1 MNHKKLLLT
10 LTLCLCALLCMVVT
24 ASASEVQE
32 HSHPVCGKTHTD
44 IGDHTGTCGDVTW
57 TAWNGPAA
65 NGDTN
70 ITYDSNNTA
79 YIYLADNVN
88 ISNKL
93 TIPQGHTLYLCLNG
107 HSITKTSE
115 DFGESNSQIYA
126 NGVID
131 GSAGNVTFA
140 LCNCKTDGTIT
151 HTSGKNGRGVW
162 VKGTFIMYGGAIS
175 GNNCVHG
182 EGGGAFVDGA
192 FIMYGGTIKEN
203 KLTSTYSGG
212 GVAADCSTFAM
223 YGGIITGNEA
233 TNKMGGGLSLNMGS
247 IDNEVKA
254 IISGGT
260 ITNNKAAD
268 MGGGV
273 HIANGTLTLSGNTTI
288 TGNTCGADSHGGG
301 VSTYQA
307 TIELASKDVTIE
319 NNKNGSGAQANLYLR
334 SKASYTEPS
343 YISVT
348 GDLGSKV
355 FTLTTEKT
363 PTVGNP
369 VTISPYPY
377 CDAGV
382 LNAQNFK
389 YENNDQVS
397 IAVIPTGGKECL
409 KACIHSFTKTSTAS
423 KYLKSSATCTS
434 EAVYYKSCACGLA
447 SSTETFTSGAIDPEN
462 HALVHHEAQAPT
474 CTAVGW
480 EAYDTCSRCT
490 YTTYREIPAA
500 HTYGAVS
507 YTWATDKT
515 TCKAEHKCTACQ
527 HVENET
533 VNTQKQVTQNRS
545 CTRNELSTFTAT
557 FTNTAFAQ
565 QIKENV
571 ETADMTGHTYG
582 AVSYTWATDKTTC
595 KAEHK
600 CTACQHVE
608 NETVNTQKQVT
619 QNRSCTR
626 NELSTFTATFTNTAF
641 AQQIKENVETA
652 DMTGHTY
659 GAVSY
664 TWATDKTTCKAE
676 HKCTACQ
683 HVENETVNTQK
694 QVTQNRS
701 CTRNELSTFTATFT
715 NTAFVRQTEEN
726 VKTADMAPHT
736 YGGTWVK
743 GQDGHWKVCEVCQ
756 NQSEVKPHTWK
767 DATYTAPKT
776 CTVCG
781 ATQGEP
787 LTRSYYYYAP
797 SVAENKKD
805 SPKTADPG
813 VLLYAGLAL
822 ASLTGLACTAKKRH

>member
-24 ASASEVQE
+24 ASADGE
-32 HSHPVCGKTHTD
+32 HTAHPVCGATHTD

-57 TAWNGPAA
+57 TAWAGTSEIA
-65 NGDTN
+65 
-70 ITYDSNNTA
+70 YDSTTKTA

-480 EAYDTCSRCT
+480 EAYDTCSRCD
-490 YTTYREIPAA
+490 YSTTKVEIP
-500 HTYGAVS
+500 
-507 YTWATDKT
+507 
-515 TCKAEHKCTACQ
+515 
-527 HVENET
+527 
-533 VNTQKQVTQNRS
+533 
-545 CTRNELSTFTAT
+545 
-557 FTNTAFAQ
+557 
-565 QIKENV
+565 
-571 ETADMTGHTYG
+571 
-582 AVSYTWATDKTTC
+582 
-595 KAEHK
+595 
-600 CTACQHVE
+600 
-608 NETVNTQKQVT
+608 
-619 QNRSCTR
+619 
-626 NELSTFTATFTNTAF
+626 
-641 AQQIKENVETA
+641 
-652 DMTGHTY
+652 
-659 GAVSY
+659 
-664 TWATDKTTCKAE
+664 
-676 HKCTACQ
+676 
-683 HVENETVNTQK
+683 
-694 QVTQNRS
+694 
-701 CTRNELSTFTATFT
+701 
-715 NTAFVRQTEEN
+715 
-726 VKTADMAPHT
+726 MAPHT
-736 YGGTWVK
+736 YSETEWKSDV
-743 GQDGHWKVCEVCQ
+743 DNHWHECSVC
-756 NQSEVKPHTWK
+756 HTQIDKAEHNWK

-776 CTVCG
+776 CVCG

-797 SVAENKKD
+797 SAAEDKKD
-805 SPKTADPG
+805 SPKAGDPG

-822 ASLTGLACTAKKRH
+822 ASLTGLACTAKKAALKRYSPGVSDPGTG

>member
-1 MNHKKLLLT
+1 MNYKKLLLT
-10 LTLCLCALLCMVVT
+10 LTLCLCALLCMAVT

-32 HSHPVCGKTHTD
+32 HSHPICGATHID

-57 TAWNGPAA
+57 TAWDGTSEIA
-65 NGDTN
+65 
-70 ITYDSNNTA
+70 YDSTTKTA

-273 HIANGTLTLSGNTTI
+273 HIANWTLTLSGNTTI
-288 TGNTCGADSHGGG
+288 TDNTCGADSHGGG

-319 NNKNGSGAQANLYLR
+319 NNKNGSGVQANLYLR
-334 SKASYTEPS
+334 SKASHTNPS

-480 EAYDTCSRCT
+480 EAYDTCSRCD
-490 YTTYREIPAA
+490 YTTKVEIPMAA
-500 HTYGAVS
+500 HNYGTPTYV
-507 YTWATDKT
+507 WAANNASCTAT
-515 TCKAEHKCTACQ
+515 RTCTACQ

-533 VNTQKQVTQNRS
+533 VNTQQTVTQNHS
-545 CTRNELSTFTAT
+545 CTLNELSTFTATFTNTAFAQQTKENVKTADMTGHSYGTPTYVWAANNASCTATRTCTACQHVENETVNTQQTVTQNHSCTLNELSTFTAT

-571 ETADMTGHTYG
+571 KTADMTGHTYSATEWKSDVDNHWHEC
-582 AVSYTWATDKTTC
+582 AVCHTQIGKAAHEWQPATT
-595 KAEHK
+595 
-600 CTACQHVE
+600 
-608 NETVNTQKQVT
+608 
-619 QNRSCTR
+619 S
-626 NELSTFTATFTNTAF
+626 
-641 AQQIKENVETA
+641 
-652 DMTGHTY
+652 
-659 GAVSY
+659 
-664 TWATDKTTCKAE
+664 
-676 HKCTACQ
+676 
-683 HVENETVNTQK
+683 
-694 QVTQNRS
+694 
-701 CTRNELSTFTATFT
+701 
-715 NTAFVRQTEEN
+715 
-726 VKTADMAPHT
+726 
-736 YGGTWVK
+736 
-743 GQDGHWKVCEVCQ
+743 
-756 NQSEVKPHTWK
+756 
-767 DATYTAPKT
+767 APKT
-776 CTVCG
+776 CVCG
-781 ATQGEP
+781 ATTGTK
-787 LTRSYYYYAP
+787 LSAYYYYSPAKTEDTP
-797 SVAENKKD
+797 V
-805 SPKTADPG
+805 SPKAGDPG

-822 ASLTGLACTAKKRH
+822 ASLTGLTCTAKKRH

>member
-24 ASASEVQE
+24 ASASEVQG
-32 HSHPVCGKTHTD
+32 HSHPVCGETHTD
-44 IGDHTGTCGDVTW
+44 IGDHTGTCEPVTW
-57 TAWNGPAA
+57 TAWDGTSEIA
-65 NGDTN
+65 
-70 ITYDSNNTA
+70 YDSTTKTA
-79 YIYLADNVN
+79 YIYLTGNVEM
-88 ISNKL
+88 SRAL
-93 TIPQGHTLYLCLNG
+93 TIPQGHTLYLCLND

-115 DFGESNSQIYA
+115 DYDESHNRSDA

-131 GSAGNVTFA
+131 GRAGNVTFA
-140 LCNCKTDGTIT
+140 LCNCKTNGTIT

-175 GNNCVHG
+175 GNNCVYG
-182 EGGGAFVDGA
+182 EGGGVYVYGTFT
-192 FIMYGGTIKEN
+192 MYGGTIKEN
-203 KLTSTYSGG
+203 KSTSANGSGG
-212 GVAADCSTFAM
+212 VDANCRTFAM
-223 YGGIITGNEA
+223 YGGTITGNEA
-233 TNKMGGGLSLNMGS
+233 VNGWGGGISLNMGYS
-247 IDNEVKA
+247 LSGVKA
-254 IISGGT
+254 IISGGA

-268 MGGGV
+268 MGGGI
-273 HIANGTLTLSGNTTI
+273 HIANGTLTLSGDTTI

-319 NNKNGSGAQANLYLR
+319 DNKTGSGAQANLYLR
-334 SKASYTEPS
+334 SEASYTNPS

-369 VTISPYPY
+369 VTISQY
-377 CDAGV
+377 CDTAV

-397 IAVIPTGGKECL
+397 IAVIPTGGQALL

-434 EAVYYKSCACGLA
+434 VAVYYKSCACGLA
-447 SSTETFTSGAIDPEN
+447 SSTETFTSGAINSEN
-462 HALVHHEAQAPT
+462 HALVHHEAKAPT
-474 CTAVGW
+474 CTEVGW
-480 EAYDTCSRCT
+480 EAYDTCSRCS
-490 YTTYREIPAA
+490 YTTKVEKQKTP
-500 HTYGAVS
+500 HTYGAIS
-507 YTWATDKT
+507 YTWAIDNT

-545 CTRNELSTFTAT
+545 CTLNELSTFTAT
-557 FTNTAFAQ
+557 FTNTAFARQ
-565 QIKENV
+565 TKENV
-571 ETADMTGHTYG
+571 KTADMTGHSYGTPTY
-582 AVSYTWATDKTTC
+582 VWAANNASCTATRT
-595 KAEHK
+595 

-619 QNRSCTR
+619 QNRSCTL

-641 AQQIKENVETA
+641 ARQTKENVKTA
-652 DMTGHTY
+652 DMTGHSYGTPTY
-659 GAVSY
+659 V
-664 TWATDKTTCKAE
+664 WAANNASCTATRT
-676 HKCTACQ
+676 CTACQ
-683 HVENETVNTQK
+683 HVENETVNTQ
-694 QVTQNRS
+694 QTVTQNRS
-701 CTRNELSTFTATFT
+701 CTLNELSTFTATFT
-715 NTAFVRQTEEN
+715 NTAFVQQTKEN
-726 VKTADMAPHT
+726 VKTADMTGHT
-736 YGGTWVK
+736 YSATEWESNV
-743 GQDGHWKVCEVCQ
+743 DNHWHECSVC
-756 NQSEVKPHTWK
+756 HTQIDKAAHEWQP
-767 DATYTAPKT
+767 ATYTAPKT

-781 ATQGEP
+781 ATTGTK
-787 LTRSYYYYAP
+787 LSAYYYYSPAKTEDTP
-797 SVAENKKD
+797 S
-805 SPKTADPG
+805 SPKAGDPG

>member
-44 IGDHTGTCGDVTW
+44 IGDHTGPCGDVTW

-79 YIYLADNVN
+79 YIYLADNVTTKYS
-88 ISNKL
+88 IKVRE
-93 TIPQGHTLYLCLNG
+93 GKTLYLCLNG
-107 HSITKTSE
+107 KSITKSSADTNLT
-115 DFGESNSQIYA
+115 GNRA
-126 NGVID
+126 VID
-131 GSAGNVTFA
+131 FTEGGSLI
-140 LCNCKTDGTIT
+140 LCDCQDTGSIT
-151 HTSGKNGRGVW
+151 HTEGVTGRGVN
-162 VKGTFIMYGGAIS
+162 VGGRNEGNGTFIMYGGAIS
-175 GNNCVHG
+175 GNNCVYG
-182 EGGGAFVDGA
+182 DGGGVYVYGTFT
-192 FIMYGGTIKEN
+192 MYGGTIKEN
-203 KLTSTYSGG
+203 KSTSANGSGG
-212 GVAADCSTFAM
+212 VDANCRTFAM
-223 YGGIITGNEA
+223 YGGTITGNEA
-233 TNKMGGGLSLNMGS
+233 VNGWGGGISLNMGYS
-247 IDNEVKA
+247 HSGVKA
-254 IISGGT
+254 IISGGA

-319 NNKNGSGAQANLYLR
+319 DNKTGSGAQANLYLR
-334 SKASYTEPS
+334 SEASYTNPS

-363 PTVGNP
+363 PTVGTP
-369 VTISPYPY
+369 VTISQY
-377 CDAGV
+377 CNVDV

-397 IAVIPTGGKECL
+397 IAVIPTGGQALL
-409 KACIHSFTKTSTAS
+409 KACIHSFTRTSTAS

-462 HALVHHEAQAPT
+462 HALVHYEAKAPT

-480 EAYDTCSRCT
+480 EAYDTCSRCG
-490 YTTYREIPAA
+490 YTTKVEKQKTP
-500 HTYGAVS
+500 HTYGTPTYV
-507 YTWATDKT
+507 WAANNDSCTAT
-515 TCKAEHKCTACQ
+515 RTCTACQ

-533 VNTQKQVTQNRS
+533 VNTQQTVTQNHS
-545 CTRNELSTFTAT
+545 CTLNELSTFTAT

-565 QIKENV
+565 QTKENV
-571 ETADMTGHTYG
+571 KTAEMTGHTYSATEWKSNVDNHWHEC
-582 AVSYTWATDKTTC
+582 AVCHTQIDK
-595 KAEHK
+595 AAHEW
-600 CTACQHVE
+600 Q
-608 NETVNTQKQVT
+608 
-619 QNRSCTR
+619 
-626 NELSTFTATFTNTAF
+626 
-641 AQQIKENVETA
+641 
-652 DMTGHTY
+652 
-659 GAVSY
+659 
-664 TWATDKTTCKAE
+664 
-676 HKCTACQ
+676 
-683 HVENETVNTQK
+683 
-694 QVTQNRS
+694 
-701 CTRNELSTFTATFT
+701 
-715 NTAFVRQTEEN
+715 
-726 VKTADMAPHT
+726 P
-736 YGGTWVK
+736 
-743 GQDGHWKVCEVCQ
+743 
-756 NQSEVKPHTWK
+756 
-767 DATYTAPKT
+767 ATYTAPKT
-776 CTVCG
+776 CVCG

-797 SVAENKKD
+797 SAAEDKKD
-805 SPKTADPG
+805 SPKAGDPG

>member
-1 MNHKKLLLT
+1 MCTSVFAWAKTDTRAPLERPRYLRGAYIMNHKKLLLT

-57 TAWNGPAA
+57 TDWNGPAA

-79 YIYLADNVN
+79 YIYLADNVTTKYS
-88 ISNKL
+88 IKVRE
-93 TIPQGHTLYLCLNG
+93 GKTLYLCLNG
-107 HSITKTSE
+107 KSITKSSADTNLT
-115 DFGESNSQIYA
+115 GNRA
-126 NGVID
+126 VID
-131 GSAGNVTFA
+131 FTEGGSLI
-140 LCNCKTDGTIT
+140 LCDCQDTGSIT
-151 HTSGKNGRGVW
+151 HTEGVTGRGVN
-162 VKGTFIMYGGAIS
+162 VGGRNEGNGTFIMYGGAIS
-175 GNNCVHG
+175 GNNCVYG
-182 EGGGAFVDGA
+182 DGGGVYVYGTFT
-192 FIMYGGTIKEN
+192 MYGGTIKEN
-203 KLTSTYSGG
+203 KSTSANGSGG
-212 GVAADCSTFAM
+212 VDANCRTFAM
-223 YGGIITGNEA
+223 YGGTITGNEA
-233 TNKMGGGLSLNMGS
+233 VNGWGGGISLNMGYS
-247 IDNEVKA
+247 LSGVKA
-254 IISGGT
+254 IISGGA
-260 ITNNKAAD
+260 ITDNKAAD

-273 HIANGTLTLSGNTTI
+273 HIANGTLMLSGNTTI

-301 VSTYQA
+301 VSTYEA
-307 TIELASKDVTIE
+307 TIELNSKDVTIE
-319 NNKNGSGAQANLYLR
+319 DNKTGSGAQANLYLR
-334 SKASYTEPS
+334 SEAKHTDPS

-409 KACIHSFTKTSTAS
+409 KACIHSFTRTSTAS

-480 EAYDTCSRCT
+480 EAYDTCSRCG
-490 YTTYREIPAA
+490 YTTKVEKQKTPHSYGTPTYVWAA
-500 HTYGAVS
+500 NNDSCT
-507 YTWATDKT
+507 ATRT
-515 TCKAEHKCTACQ
+515 CTACQ

-533 VNTQKQVTQNRS
+533 VNTQQTVTQNHS
-545 CTRNELSTFTAT
+545 CTLNELSTFTAT

-571 ETADMTGHTYG
+571 KTADMTGHTY
-582 AVSYTWATDKTTC
+582 SATEWESNVDNHWHECSVCHTQID
-595 KAEHK
+595 KAEH
-600 CTACQHVE
+600 
-608 NETVNTQKQVT
+608 N
-619 QNRSCTR
+619 
-626 NELSTFTATFTNTAF
+626 
-641 AQQIKENVETA
+641 
-652 DMTGHTY
+652 
-659 GAVSY
+659 
-664 TWATDKTTCKAE
+664 
-676 HKCTACQ
+676 
-683 HVENETVNTQK
+683 
-694 QVTQNRS
+694 
-701 CTRNELSTFTATFT
+701 
-715 NTAFVRQTEEN
+715 
-726 VKTADMAPHT
+726 
-736 YGGTWVK
+736 
-743 GQDGHWKVCEVCQ
+743 
-756 NQSEVKPHTWK
+756 WK

-787 LTRSYYYYAP
+787 LTRSYYYYTP
-797 SVAENKKD
+797 SAAENKKD

-822 ASLTGLACTAKKRH
+822 ASLAGLTYTAKKRH

>member
-32 HSHPVCGKTHTD
+32 HSHPVCGKTHID
-44 IGDHTGTCGDVTW
+44 IGDHTGACGDVTW
-57 TAWNGPAA
+57 TAWDGTSEIA
-65 NGDTN
+65 
-70 ITYDSNNTA
+70 YDSTTKTA

-288 TGNTCGADSHGGG
+288 TDNTCGADSHGGG

-319 NNKNGSGAQANLYLR
+319 NNKNGSGVQANLYLR
-334 SKASYTEPS
+334 SKASYTNPS

-447 SSTETFTSGAIDPEN
+447 SSTETFTSGAIDLNN
-462 HALVHHEAQAPT
+462 HDLVHHEAQAPT

-480 EAYDTCSRCT
+480 EAYDTCSRCD
-490 YTTYREIPAA
+490 YTTKVEIPMAA
-500 HTYGAVS
+500 HTYSETEWESDVDNHWHECAVCH
-507 YTWATDKT
+507 TQIDK
-515 TCKAEHKCTACQ
+515 AAHEWQ
-527 HVENET
+527 
-533 VNTQKQVTQNRS
+533 
-545 CTRNELSTFTAT
+545 
-557 FTNTAFAQ
+557 
-565 QIKENV
+565 
-571 ETADMTGHTYG
+571 
-582 AVSYTWATDKTTC
+582 
-595 KAEHK
+595 
-600 CTACQHVE
+600 
-608 NETVNTQKQVT
+608 
-619 QNRSCTR
+619 
-626 NELSTFTATFTNTAF
+626 
-641 AQQIKENVETA
+641 
-652 DMTGHTY
+652 
-659 GAVSY
+659 
-664 TWATDKTTCKAE
+664 
-676 HKCTACQ
+676 
-683 HVENETVNTQK
+683 
-694 QVTQNRS
+694 
-701 CTRNELSTFTATFT
+701 
-715 NTAFVRQTEEN
+715 
-726 VKTADMAPHT
+726 P
-736 YGGTWVK
+736 
-743 GQDGHWKVCEVCQ
+743 
-756 NQSEVKPHTWK
+756 
-767 DATYTAPKT
+767 ATYTAPKT
-776 CTVCG
+776 CVCG

-797 SVAENKKD
+797 SAAEDKKD

>member
-24 ASASEVQE
+24 ASADEPHANHYSCGVVGCQNNDHGHTQVTEWKPWTGPQSASE
-32 HSHPVCGKTHTD
+32 D
-44 IGDHTGTCGDVTW
+44 
-57 TAWNGPAA
+57 
-65 NGDTN
+65 N
-70 ITYDSNNTA
+70 IPYDSNTKTA
-79 YIYLADNVN
+79 YIYLANNVE
-88 ISNKL
+88 IEDEL
-93 TIPQGHTLYLCLNG
+93 TIPQDHTLYLCLNG
-107 HSITKTSE
+107 YSITKTSE
-115 DFGESNSQIYA
+115 DYGESNSQTYA

-131 GSAGNVTFA
+131 GSAGNVTFT

-175 GNNCVHG
+175 GNNCVYG
-182 EGGGAFVDGA
+182 DGGGVYVDGT

-203 KLTSTYSGG
+203 KSTDSGG
-212 GVAADCSTFAM
+212 VDANCRAFAM
-223 YGGIITGNEA
+223 YGGTITGNESV
-233 TNKMGGGLSLNMGS
+233 NGLGGGISLNMGS
-247 IDNEVKA
+247 IDNKVKA
-254 IISGGT
+254 IISGGA

-334 SKASYTEPS
+334 SEAKHTNPS

-447 SSTETFTSGAIDPEN
+447 SSTETFTSGAIDPNN
-462 HALVHHEAQAPT
+462 HDLVHHEAQAPT
-474 CTAVGW
+474 CTAKGC
-480 EAYDTCSRCT
+480 EAYDTCSRCN
-490 YTTYREIPAA
+490 YSTTKVEI
-500 HTYGAVS
+500 
-507 YTWATDKT
+507 
-515 TCKAEHKCTACQ
+515 Q
-527 HVENET
+527 
-533 VNTQKQVTQNRS
+533 
-545 CTRNELSTFTAT
+545 
-557 FTNTAFAQ
+557 
-565 QIKENV
+565 
-571 ETADMTGHTYG
+571 
-582 AVSYTWATDKTTC
+582 
-595 KAEHK
+595 
-600 CTACQHVE
+600 
-608 NETVNTQKQVT
+608 
-619 QNRSCTR
+619 
-626 NELSTFTATFTNTAF
+626 
-641 AQQIKENVETA
+641 
-652 DMTGHTY
+652 
-659 GAVSY
+659 
-664 TWATDKTTCKAE
+664 
-676 HKCTACQ
+676 
-683 HVENETVNTQK
+683 
-694 QVTQNRS
+694 
-701 CTRNELSTFTATFT
+701 
-715 NTAFVRQTEEN
+715 
-726 VKTADMAPHT
+726 MAPHT
-736 YGGTWVK
+736 YSATEWESNV
-743 GQDGHWKVCEVCQ
+743 DNHWHECSVC
-756 NQSEVKPHTWK
+756 HTQIDKAEHNWK
-767 DATYTAPKT
+767 DATTSAPKT

-781 ATQGEP
+781 ATTGTK
-787 LTRSYYYYAP
+787 LSAYYYYYSPAKTEDTP
-797 SVAENKKD
+797 G
-805 SPKTADPG
+805 SPKAGDPG

>member
-1 MNHKKLLLT
+1 MCTSVFAWAKTDTRAPLERPRYLRGAYIMNHKKLLLT

-24 ASASEVQE
+24 ASASEVPV

-79 YIYLADNVN
+79 YIYLADNVTTKYS
-88 ISNKL
+88 IKVRE
-93 TIPQGHTLYLCLNG
+93 GKTLYLCLNG
-107 HSITKTSE
+107 KSITKSSADTNLT
-115 DFGESNSQIYA
+115 GNRA
-126 NGVID
+126 VID
-131 GSAGNVTFA
+131 FTEGGSLI
-140 LCNCKTDGTIT
+140 LCDCQDTGSIT
-151 HTSGKNGRGVW
+151 HTEGVTGRGVN
-162 VKGTFIMYGGAIS
+162 VGGRNEGNGTFIMYGGAIS
-175 GNNCVHG
+175 GNNCVYG
-182 EGGGAFVDGA
+182 DGGGVYVYGTFT
-192 FIMYGGTIKEN
+192 MYGGTIKEN
-203 KLTSTYSGG
+203 KSTSANGSGG
-212 GVAADCSTFAM
+212 VDANCRTFAM
-223 YGGIITGNEA
+223 YGGTITGNEA
-233 TNKMGGGLSLNMGS
+233 VNGWGGGISLNMGYS
-247 IDNEVKA
+247 HSGVKA
-254 IISGGT
+254 IISGGA

-268 MGGGV
+268 MGGGI

-334 SKASYTEPS
+334 SEASYTNPS

-363 PTVGNP
+363 PTVGTP
-369 VTISPYPY
+369 VTISQY
-377 CDAGV
+377 CNADV

-397 IAVIPTGGKECL
+397 IAVIPTGGQALL
-409 KACIHSFTKTSTAS
+409 KACIHSFTRTSTAS

-447 SSTETFTSGAIDPEN
+447 SSTETFTSGAIDPNN

-507 YTWATDKT
+507 YTWATD
-515 TCKAEHKCTACQ
+515 
-527 HVENET
+527 N
-533 VNTQKQVTQNRS
+533 
-545 CTRNELSTFTAT
+545 
-557 FTNTAFAQ
+557 
-565 QIKENV
+565 
-571 ETADMTGHTYG
+571 
-582 AVSYTWATDKTTC
+582 
-595 KAEHK
+595 
-600 CTACQHVE
+600 
-608 NETVNTQKQVT
+608 
-619 QNRSCTR
+619 
-626 NELSTFTATFTNTAF
+626 
-641 AQQIKENVETA
+641 
-652 DMTGHTY
+652 
-659 GAVSY
+659 
-664 TWATDKTTCKAE
+664 TTCKAE

-736 YGGTWVK
+736 
-743 GQDGHWKVCEVCQ
+743 
-756 NQSEVKPHTWK
+756 WK

-797 SVAENKKD
+797 SAAEDKKD
-805 SPKTADPG
+805 SPKAGDPG

>member
-24 ASASEVQE
+24 ASADGE
-32 HSHPVCGKTHTD
+32 HTAHPVCGATHTD

-57 TAWNGPAA
+57 TAWDGTSEIA
-65 NGDTN
+65 
-70 ITYDSNNTA
+70 YDSTTKTA

-254 IISGGT
+254 IISGGA
-260 ITNNKAAD
+260 ITDNKAAD

-288 TGNTCGADSHGGG
+288 TDNTCGADSHGGG

-319 NNKNGSGAQANLYLR
+319 NNKNGSGVQANLYLR
-334 SKASYTEPS
+334 SKASHTNPS

-480 EAYDTCSRCT
+480 EAYDTCSRCD
-490 YTTYREIPAA
+490 YTTKVEIPMAA
-500 HTYGAVS
+500 HNYGTPTYV
-507 YTWATDKT
+507 WAANNASCTAT
-515 TCKAEHKCTACQ
+515 RTCTACQ

-533 VNTQKQVTQNRS
+533 VNTQQTVTQNHS
-545 CTRNELSTFTAT
+545 CTLNELSTFTATFTNTAFAQQTKENVKTADMTGHSYGTPTYVWAANNDSCTATRTCTACQHVENETVNTQQTVTQNHSCTLNELSTFTAT

-571 ETADMTGHTYG
+571 KTADMTGHTYSATEWKSDVDNHWHEC
-582 AVSYTWATDKTTC
+582 AVCHTQIGKAAHEWQPATT
-595 KAEHK
+595 
-600 CTACQHVE
+600 
-608 NETVNTQKQVT
+608 
-619 QNRSCTR
+619 S
-626 NELSTFTATFTNTAF
+626 
-641 AQQIKENVETA
+641 
-652 DMTGHTY
+652 
-659 GAVSY
+659 
-664 TWATDKTTCKAE
+664 
-676 HKCTACQ
+676 
-683 HVENETVNTQK
+683 
-694 QVTQNRS
+694 
-701 CTRNELSTFTATFT
+701 
-715 NTAFVRQTEEN
+715 
-726 VKTADMAPHT
+726 
-736 YGGTWVK
+736 
-743 GQDGHWKVCEVCQ
+743 
-756 NQSEVKPHTWK
+756 
-767 DATYTAPKT
+767 APKT
-776 CTVCG
+776 CVCG
-781 ATQGEP
+781 ATTGTK
-787 LTRSYYYYAP
+787 LSAYYYYSPAKTEDTP
-797 SVAENKKD
+797 V
-805 SPKTADPG
+805 SPKAGDPG

-822 ASLTGLACTAKKRH
+822 TSLAGLACTAKKRH

>member
-24 ASASEVQE
+24 ASASEVQV

-44 IGDHTGTCGDVTW
+44 IGDHTGTCEDVTW

-79 YIYLADNVN
+79 YIYLADNVTTKYS
-88 ISNKL
+88 IKVRE
-93 TIPQGHTLYLCLNG
+93 GKTLYLCLNG
-107 HSITKTSE
+107 KSITKSSADTNLT
-115 DFGESNSQIYA
+115 GNRA
-126 NGVID
+126 VID
-131 GSAGNVTFA
+131 FTEGGSLI
-140 LCNCKTDGTIT
+140 LCDCQDTGSIT
-151 HTSGKNGRGVW
+151 HTEGVTGRGVN
-162 VKGTFIMYGGAIS
+162 VGGRNEGNGTFIMYGGAIS
-175 GNNCVHG
+175 GNNCVYG
-182 EGGGAFVDGA
+182 EGGGVYVYGTFT
-192 FIMYGGTIKEN
+192 MYGGTIKEN
-203 KLTSTYSGG
+203 KSTSANGSGG
-212 GVAADCSTFAM
+212 VDANCRTFAM
-223 YGGIITGNEA
+223 YGGTITGNEA
-233 TNKMGGGLSLNMGS
+233 VNGWGGGISLNMGYS
-247 IDNEVKA
+247 PSGVKA
-254 IISGGT
+254 IISGGA
-260 ITNNKAAD
+260 ITDNKAAD

-434 EAVYYKSCACGLA
+434 VAVYYKSCACGLA

-462 HALVHHEAQAPT
+462 HALVHYEAQAPT

-480 EAYDTCSRCT
+480 EAYDTCSRCG
-490 YTTYREIPAA
+490 YTTKVEKQKTP
-500 HTYGAVS
+500 HTYGTPTYVWAANNDSCTATRTCTACQHVENETVNTQQTVTQNHSCTLNELSTFTATFTNTAFAQQTKENVKTADMTGHS
-507 YTWATDKT
+507 YGTPTYVWAANNDSCT
-515 TCKAEHKCTACQ
+515 AEHKCSACQ

-545 CTRNELSTFTAT
+545 CTLNELSTFTAT

-565 QIKENV
+565 QTK
-571 ETADMTGHTYG
+571 
-582 AVSYTWATDKTTC
+582 
-595 KAEHK
+595 
-600 CTACQHVE
+600 
-608 NETVNTQKQVT
+608 
-619 QNRSCTR
+619 
-626 NELSTFTATFTNTAF
+626 
-641 AQQIKENVETA
+641 
-652 DMTGHTY
+652 
-659 GAVSY
+659 
-664 TWATDKTTCKAE
+664 
-676 HKCTACQ
+676 
-683 HVENETVNTQK
+683 
-694 QVTQNRS
+694 
-701 CTRNELSTFTATFT
+701 
-715 NTAFVRQTEEN
+715 EN
-726 VKTADMAPHT
+726 VKTADMTGHS

>member
-1 MNHKKLLLT
+1 MCASVFARAKTDTRCPHWKDPRYLRGAYIMNHKKLLLT

-24 ASASEVQE
+24 ASASEVSV

-57 TAWNGPAA
+57 TAWDGTSEIA
-65 NGDTN
+65 
-70 ITYDSNNTA
+70 YDSTTKTA

-93 TIPQGHTLYLCLNG
+93 TIPQGHTLYLCLND

-247 IDNEVKA
+247 IDNKVKA
-254 IISGGT
+254 IISGGA

-334 SKASYTEPS
+334 SKAKHTDPS

-369 VTISPYPY
+369 VTISQY
-377 CDAGV
+377 CDTAV

-397 IAVIPTGGKECL
+397 IAVIPTGSQALL
-409 KACIHSFTKTSTAS
+409 KACIHSFTNTSTAS

-434 EAVYYKSCACGLA
+434 KAVYYKSCACGLA
-447 SSTETFTSGAIDPEN
+447 SSTETFTSGAINSEN
-462 HALVHHEAQAPT
+462 HALVHHEAKAPT
-474 CTAVGW
+474 CTEVGW
-480 EAYDTCSRCT
+480 EAYDTCSRCD
-490 YTTYREIPAA
+490 YTTKVEKQKTP
-500 HTYGAVS
+500 HTYGAIS
-507 YTWATDKT
+507 YTWATDNT

-545 CTRNELSTFTAT
+545 CTLNELSTFTAT
-557 FTNTAFAQ
+557 FTNTAFA
-565 QIKENV
+565 
-571 ETADMTGHTYG
+571 
-582 AVSYTWATDKTTC
+582 
-595 KAEHK
+595 
-600 CTACQHVE
+600 
-608 NETVNTQKQVT
+608 
-619 QNRSCTR
+619 
-626 NELSTFTATFTNTAF
+626 
-641 AQQIKENVETA
+641 
-652 DMTGHTY
+652 
-659 GAVSY
+659 
-664 TWATDKTTCKAE
+664 
-676 HKCTACQ
+676 
-683 HVENETVNTQK
+683 
-694 QVTQNRS
+694 
-701 CTRNELSTFTATFT
+701 
-715 NTAFVRQTEEN
+715 RQTEEN

-736 YGGTWVK
+736 YSATEWKSNV
-743 GQDGHWKVCEVCQ
+743 DNHWHECAVC
-756 NQSEVKPHTWK
+756 HTQIDKAEHNWK
-767 DATYTAPKT
+767 DATTSAPKT

-781 ATQGEP
+781 ATTGTK
-787 LTRSYYYYAP
+787 LSAYYYYSPAKTEDTP
-797 SVAENKKD
+797 G
-805 SPKTADPG
+805 SPKAGDPG

>member
-24 ASASEVQE
+24 ASASEMSV
-32 HSHPVCGKTHTD
+32 HNNHFSCGVADCQNNDHGHTQ
-44 IGDHTGTCGDVTW
+44 VTEW
-57 TAWNGPAA
+57 QPWSGLAA

-79 YIYLADNVN
+79 YIYLTGNVEM
-88 ISNKL
+88 SKAL
-93 TIPQGHTLYLCLNG
+93 TIPQGHTLYLCLND

-247 IDNEVKA
+247 IDNKVKA
-254 IISGGT
+254 IISGGA

-334 SKASYTEPS
+334 SKASYTNPS

-409 KACIHSFTKTSTAS
+409 KACIHSFTRTSTAS

-480 EAYDTCSRCT
+480 EAYDTCSRCG
-490 YTTYREIPAA
+490 YTTKVEKQKTPHSYGTPTYVWAA
-500 HTYGAVS
+500 NNDSCT
-507 YTWATDKT
+507 ATRT
-515 TCKAEHKCTACQ
+515 CTACQ

-533 VNTQKQVTQNRS
+533 VNTQQTVTQNHS
-545 CTRNELSTFTAT
+545 CTLNELSTFTAT

-571 ETADMTGHTYG
+571 KTADMTGHTY
-582 AVSYTWATDKTTC
+582 SATEWESNVDNHWHECSVCHTQID
-595 KAEHK
+595 KAEH
-600 CTACQHVE
+600 
-608 NETVNTQKQVT
+608 N
-619 QNRSCTR
+619 
-626 NELSTFTATFTNTAF
+626 
-641 AQQIKENVETA
+641 
-652 DMTGHTY
+652 
-659 GAVSY
+659 
-664 TWATDKTTCKAE
+664 
-676 HKCTACQ
+676 
-683 HVENETVNTQK
+683 
-694 QVTQNRS
+694 
-701 CTRNELSTFTATFT
+701 
-715 NTAFVRQTEEN
+715 
-726 VKTADMAPHT
+726 
-736 YGGTWVK
+736 
-743 GQDGHWKVCEVCQ
+743 
-756 NQSEVKPHTWK
+756 WK

-787 LTRSYYYYAP
+787 LTRSYYYYTP
-797 SVAENKKD
+797 SAAEDKKD

>member
-1 MNHKKLLLT
+1 MNYKKLLLT

-24 ASASEVQE
+24 ASASEVSV
-32 HSHPVCGKTHTD
+32 HSHPICGATHTN
-44 IGDHTGTCGDVTW
+44 IGDHTGPCGDVTW
-57 TAWNGPAA
+57 TAWSGPAA

-79 YIYLADNVN
+79 YIYLTGNVEM
-88 ISNKL
+88 SKAL

-115 DFGESNSQIYA
+115 DYDESHNRSDA
-126 NGVID
+126 KGVID
-131 GSAGNVTFA
+131 GSAGNVTFT

-175 GNNCVHG
+175 GNNCVYG
-182 EGGGAFVDGA
+182 EGGGVYVYGTFT
-192 FIMYGGTIKEN
+192 MYGGTIKEN
-203 KLTSTYSGG
+203 KSTSANGSGG
-212 GVAADCSTFAM
+212 VDANCRTFAM
-223 YGGIITGNEA
+223 YGGTITGNEA
-233 TNKMGGGLSLNMGS
+233 VNGWGGGISLNMGYS
-247 IDNEVKA
+247 LSGVKA
-254 IISGGT
+254 IISGGA

-268 MGGGV
+268 MGGGI
-273 HIANGTLTLSGNTTI
+273 HIANGTLTLSGDTTI

-319 NNKNGSGAQANLYLR
+319 DNKTGSGAQANLYLR
-334 SKASYTEPS
+334 SEASYTNPS

-369 VTISPYPY
+369 VTISQY
-377 CDAGV
+377 CDTAV

-397 IAVIPTGGKECL
+397 IAVIPTGGQALL

-434 EAVYYKSCACGLA
+434 VAVYYKSCACGLA
-447 SSTETFTSGAIDPEN
+447 SSTETFTSGAINSEN
-462 HALVHHEAQAPT
+462 HALVHHEAKAPT
-474 CTAVGW
+474 CTEVGW
-480 EAYDTCSRCT
+480 EAYDTCSRCS
-490 YTTYREIPAA
+490 YTTKVEKQKTP
-500 HTYGAVS
+500 HTYGAIS
-507 YTWATDKT
+507 YTWAIDNT
-515 TCKAEHKCTACQ
+515 TCKAEHKCTACQHVENETVNTQQTVTQNRSCTLNELSTFTATFTNTAFAQQIKENVKTADMTGHSYGTPTYVWAANNASCTATRTCTACQ

-545 CTRNELSTFTAT
+545 CTLNELSTFTAT
-557 FTNTAFAQ
+557 FTNTAFA
-565 QIKENV
+565 
-571 ETADMTGHTYG
+571 
-582 AVSYTWATDKTTC
+582 
-595 KAEHK
+595 
-600 CTACQHVE
+600 
-608 NETVNTQKQVT
+608 
-619 QNRSCTR
+619 
-626 NELSTFTATFTNTAF
+626 
-641 AQQIKENVETA
+641 
-652 DMTGHTY
+652 
-659 GAVSY
+659 
-664 TWATDKTTCKAE
+664 
-676 HKCTACQ
+676 
-683 HVENETVNTQK
+683 
-694 QVTQNRS
+694 
-701 CTRNELSTFTATFT
+701 
-715 NTAFVRQTEEN
+715 RQTKEN
-726 VKTADMAPHT
+726 VKTADMAAHT
-736 YGGTWVK
+736 YGETWVK

-756 NQSEVKPHTWK
+756 NRSEVEPHNWR
-767 DATYTAPKT
+767 DATTSAPKT

-781 ATQGEP
+781 ATTGTK
-787 LTRSYYYYAP
+787 LSAYYYYSPAKTEDTP
-797 SVAENKKD
+797 V